1 MQQFEFDLMALWN
14 MYINSF
20 PPDDER
26 FLEAYDVVLTDDG
39 TLGQLIKEMKHKE
52 LEAVKSLYKCQGAA
66 PHVCMLCIAW
76 IYSISMNVLCRAE

>member
-26 FLEAYDVVLTDDG
+26 FLEHYDVVLTDDG

-52 LEAVKSLYKCQGAA
+52 LEAVKSLYKCQGTA

-76 IYSISMNVLCRAE
+76 IYSISLNVLCRDE